1 MEIIQVYGPY
11 LLFLAGAFGLY
22 MAWGIGANDV
32 ANAMG
37 TSVGTKSLTV
47 KQAIIIAMVFE
58 FAGAYLAGGEVTD
71 TIRKGIVDLAVFK
84 ENNRPDALAFGMIAS
99 LLAAGTWLMIA
110 SIFGWP
116 VSTTHSIDRKSVV

>member
-1 MEIIQVYGPY
+1 MEIIQAYGPY
-11 LLFLAGAFGLY
+11 LLMMAAVFGLY

-47 KQAIIIAMVFE
+47 KQAILIAMVFE

-71 TIRKGIVDLAVFK
+71 TVRKGIVDLAVFK
-84 ENNRPDALAFGMIAS
+84 ERGLQFNFGFQYIQIRIGFMLVPGNNLVATTVI
-99 LLAAGTWLMIA
+99 TKLMAEWNMHI
-110 SIFGWP
+110 
-116 VSTTHSIDRKSVV
+116 